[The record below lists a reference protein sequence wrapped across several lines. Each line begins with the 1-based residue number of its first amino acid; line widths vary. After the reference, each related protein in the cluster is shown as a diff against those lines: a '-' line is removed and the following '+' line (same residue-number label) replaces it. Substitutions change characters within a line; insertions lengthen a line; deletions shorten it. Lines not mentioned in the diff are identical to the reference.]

1 MSPSEAALTGNPFAK
16 ARLIFWD
23 FDGVIKDSIAV
34 KTRAFVRLF
43 LPHGMDVA
51 EQVCAHHQANGGM
64 SRFEKIPLY
73 LGWAEVAATS
83 ETVDEYCRRFAN
95 LACQGVIDAPWVP
108 GAEEFLRGNPYG
120 QEFVLVT
127 ATPQGEIEKIL
138 AALNLRNCF
147 TEVYGAPTSKRDAIR
162 SVLDTRRYD
171 SQQCLMI
178 GDARADYDAALA
190 NQTPFLL
197 RRHDSNGPVFERYAG
212 NSIAD
217 FTGFLLSGR
226 KS

>member
-1 MSPSEAALTGNPFAK
+1 MSATGEALRDNPIAA

-34 KTRAFVRLF
+34 KTRAFVQLF
-43 LPHGMDVA
+43 LPHGVDVA
-51 EQVCAHHQANGGM
+51 EQVREHHQANGGM

-73 LGWAEVAATS
+73 LGWAKVVATP
-83 ETVDEYCRRFAN
+83 ELVDEYCRRFAN
-95 LACQGVIDAPWVP
+95 LVRQGVIDAPWVP
-108 GAEEFLRGNPYG
+108 GAEEFLLGNPYG

-127 ATPQGEIEKIL
+127 ATPQGEIEEIL
-138 AALNLRNCF
+138 AVLNLRNCF
-147 TEVYGAPTSKRDAIR
+147 TEVYGAPTSKQDAIR
-162 SVLDTRRYD
+162 LILETRRLD

-197 RRHDSNGPVFERYAG
+197 RRHDSNGPVFEHYAG
-212 NSIAD
+212 NSIGN
-217 FTGFLLSGR
+217 FSGFSLSGR